1 MGAMLRDTATPGP
14 GETPLMARIS
24 EVSEVR
30 EVRRIMESFRWQI
43 LN

>member
-24 EVSEVR
+24 EVSEVSEVR
-30 EVRRIMESFRWQI
+30 EVRRIMESFRW
-43 LN
+43 